1 MLKEEKTYKKTM
13 DLLSIGVYWK
23 DKKNLY
29 IDCNL
34 YFCQLLGIGSSD
46 IIIGKNDE
54 TLNNEIHYKDTSKT
68 IDGQTTVLEKSII
81 HKKGIKKH
89 LLIHEVQ
96 LEDNKDNE
104 IKIMGVVTEIT
115 SLKKEI
121 LTLKK
126 YKKEAQTYLENIMA
140 RMPGSVYWKNREG
153 VYLGCNGYVAKIA
166 GVSSIKEVI
175 GKTDFDFSWKDEAP
189 TILQAE
195 REIMESEVPR
205 ELEIS
210 GRLSNGKKATF
221 LVIKTP
227 LYNVKKEVIGILAT
241 SLDITERKRLEENLV
256 AEKEKAEAANQA
268 KTEFLENMRHDIR
281 TPLSGIV
288 GCAHLIQRQS
298 NNPKKVE
305 EYATDLVDSSNAL
318 LEFLNK
324 ILESIQVATGEIP
337 LLRKKFDLNKILE
350 QVVHLNKPQAD
361 VKNLDLHFYYDKNIP
376 PYLLGDP
383 IRLQRIALELVTN
396 ALKYTDKGE
405 IKVSARLIENK
416 KREVI
421 IELRVSDTGMG
432 IPRDKHQEIYTRF
445 TRLTPSY
452 QGIYPGTGLG
462 LSVVKQFIDD
472 LGGEIQLDSQPNQGS
487 TFTCYIPLQ
496 ESLSPPTD
504 KNETEETLSFA
515 KGIHVLTKKT
525 TVAPGLQEMPVTT
538 GSRVLVVEDHPIAAK
553 VAQGALLELNCQ
565 TDIAPDGKTALT
577 LVEKN
582 YYDLILMDIGLPDGD
597 GCDVTRRIRLKQ
609 WQSNPSVPIIGL
621 TAHTVEEKKKRCL
634 ENGMN
639 AIYSKPLTPEKASEI
654 LSVFLSHS
662 QASALKANRDESS
675 NNNDLQSLPLLDKEK
690 ALKLLGS
697 EEIFHEL
704 LGLLESGLIK
714 EIVELKQYHQDK
726 DWQGVAKLAHK
737 WKGGASY
744 CGASRLEQVCK
755 EICKEIGAAL
765 KAKSPEKLEILYQAL
780 LQVVEET
787 NEAARKI
794 IASDK

>member
-1 MLKEEKTYKKTM
+1 LIIVMQKELFANDFFNALDSFLVILSDKLEILQCSKFIKNHLLGSLQEI
-13 DLLSIGVYWK
+13 DLL
-23 DKKNLY
+23 
-29 IDCNL
+29 
-34 YFCQLLGIGSSD
+34 
-46 IIIGKNDE
+46 
-54 TLNNEIHYKDTSKT
+54 
-68 IDGQTTVLEKSII
+68 
-81 HKKGIKKH
+81 
-89 LLIHEVQ
+89 
-96 LEDNKDNE
+96 NE
-104 IKIMGVVTEIT
+104 IKISKDELNDCLKSNKIIYRSIQLKDGISLDVTAKSFFDNGSQYVLIQGSENT
-115 SLKKEI
+115 F
-121 LTLKK
+121 K
-126 YKKEAQTYLENIMA
+126 YLHSYLETVVN
-140 RMPGSVYWKNREG
+140 SVPHTIFWKDRNSIF
-153 VYLGCNGYVAKIA
+153 LGCNELFAKLSGLNSPKDIVGKSDYDLPWSKEQSDQYIA
-166 GVSSIKEVI
+166 VDKEVI
-175 GKTDFDFSWKDEAP
+175 LSGQPKLNIEEFQTLKDGTD
-189 TILQAE
+189 TILLT
-195 REIMESEVPR
+195 SKVP
-205 ELEIS
+205 LHDGQGNI
-210 GRLSNGKKATF
+210 T
-221 LVIKTP
+221 
-227 LYNVKKEVIGILAT
+227 GILGIYT
-241 SLDITERKRLEENLV
+241 DITERKKAEKALRL
-256 AEKEKAEAANQA
+256 AKEKAEVANQA

-288 GCAHLIQRQS
+288 GCAYLIQMQS
-298 NNPKKVE
+298 NNPEKVT

-337 LLRKKFDLNKILE
+337 LLKQKFGLHKILE

-361 VKNLDLHFYYDKNIP
+361 VKNLNLYLDYDKTIP
-376 PYLLGDP
+376 LHLLGDP
-383 IRLQRIALELVTN
+383 IRLQRIVLELVTN

-432 IPRDKHQEIYTRF
+432 IPRDKHHEIYTRF

-487 TFTCYIPLQ
+487 TFRCFIPLQ
-496 ESLSPPTD
+496 ESLSPATD
-504 KNETEETLSFA
+504 ESETEETSSFA
-515 KGIHVLTKKT
+515 KGIHVITKKT
-525 TVAPGLQEMPVTT
+525 TGSSELQEIPVTT
-538 GSRVLVVEDHPIAAK
+538 GSRVLVVEDQVIAAK

-565 TDIAPDGKTALT
+565 TDIAPDGKTALR
-577 LVEKN
+577 LVEEN
-582 YYDLILMDIGLPDGD
+582 HYNLILMDIGLPDGD

-662 QASALKANRDESS
+662 QAPVSKEGRDEPS

-690 ALKLLGS
+690 AIKLLGS
-697 EEIFHEL
+697 EETLHEL
-704 LGLLESGLIK
+704 LILLEGELTK
-714 EIVELKQYHQDK
+714 EIAELKQYHQDK
-726 DWQGVAKLAHK
+726 DWQDIGKLAHK

-755 EICKEIGAAL
+755 EIGSVLRAE
-765 KAKSPEKLEILYQAL
+765 SPEKPEILCQTL
-780 LQVVEET
+780 LQVAEET
-787 NEAARKI
+787 KAAARKGI
-794 IASDK
+794 DKI